1 MDYDVILI
9 GTGAGSYISAVR
21 LLKHKKKVLM
31 IEKDK
36 FAGECTNYGCI
47 PSKALIEMSE
57 SVHYLETMPGMNMN
71 YKLDMKEWQ
80 KWKESM
86 ITRIRTGTE
95 NLCKSLGAKII
106 YGTGKMVDKN
116 HVSIN
121 NQTFSTEYII
131 LDTGSSPVKIKGID
145 DVYYNREILAVDSIP
160 EKLVVIGGGYIGIE
174 MATAF
179 KKLGSDVYVVE
190 MMDRILPE
198 IEEDLARS
206 VDKKLRSLKVNI
218 MTGSKVLSVKRD
230 KKYKVSVENH
240 DDITAD
246 VVLMSVGRVPNTGD
260 LGLENLNIALDGRFI
275 KTDEHKRTNVDNIF
289 AIGDVSGAPM
299 LAHKAFYD
307 GYIAAENILGNNVI
321 VDYKAMPFV
330 VYTDPEI
337 SFTGKATEKSNKL
350 PVLANPRSLTMNQ
363 MDGFFKLYYENDGTL
378 AGAGVAAP
386 RSSEIIGE
394 MTLAIEAG
402 LTMEDLF
409 LTIHPHPTV
418 SEGLKDASDING

>member
-1 MDYDVILI
+1 MDYDVVLI
-9 GTGAGSYISAVR
+9 GAGAGGYVSALR
-21 LLKHKKKVLM
+21 LLKHKKNVLI
-31 IEKDK
+31 IEDDK
-36 FAGECTNYGCI
+36 FGGECTNYGCI

-57 SVHYLETMPGMNMN
+57 NIYYLETMPGVNIN

-86 ITRIRTGTE
+86 IAGIRNGAE
-95 NLCKSLGAKII
+95 NLCKSLGATII
-106 YGTGKMVDKN
+106 YGTGKIVDKN
-116 HVSIN
+116 HVSVN
-121 NQTFSTEYII
+121 NKTFSTDYII
-131 LDTGSSPVKIKGID
+131 IDTGSSPVKIKGIN
-145 DVYYNREILAVDSIP
+145 DVYYNKEILAIDNIP

-190 MMDRILPE
+190 MKDRILPE
-198 IEEDLARS
+198 IEEDLAKA
-206 VDKKLRSLKVNI
+206 VDKKLRSLNVNI
-218 MTGSKVLSVKRD
+218 MVNSKVLSVNKD

-240 DDITAD
+240 DDIIAD
-246 VVLMSVGRVPNTGD
+246 VVLMSVGRIPNTSD
-260 LGLENLNIALDGRFI
+260 LGLENLNISMDGRFI
-275 KTDEHKRTNVDNIF
+275 KTDNHKRTNIDNIF
-289 AIGDVSGAPM
+289 AIGDVSGMPM

-307 GYIAAENILGNNVI
+307 GYIAAENILGKDAI

-337 SFTGKATEKSNKL
+337 SFTGKATDKSNKIPL
-350 PVLANPRSLTMNQ
+350 LANPRSLTMNQ
-363 MDGFFKLYYENDGTL
+363 KDGFFKIYYENDGTV

-394 MTLAIEAG
+394 MTLAIESG
-402 LTMEDLF
+402 LSLEDIF

-418 SEGLKDASDING
+418 SEGLKDASDIND

>member
-1 MDYDVILI
+1 MDYDAILI
-9 GTGAGSYISAVR
+9 GAGAGGYLSAVR
-21 LLKHKKKVLM
+21 LLKHKKKVLI

-57 SVHYLETMPGMNMN
+57 SIHYLETMPGINMS
-71 YKLDMKEWQ
+71 YKVDMKEWQ
-80 KWKESM
+80 KWKDSM
-86 ITRIRTGTE
+86 IARIRNGAE

-106 YGTGKMVDKN
+106 YGTGKIVDKN
-116 HVSIN
+116 HVSVN
-121 NQTFSTEYII
+121 NETFSTDYII
-131 LDTGSSPVKIKGID
+131 IDTGSSPVKIKGID
-145 DVYYNREILAVDSIP
+145 DVYYNREILAIDNIP
-160 EKLVVIGGGYIGIE
+160 EKLVIIGGGYIGIE

-179 KKLGSDVYVVE
+179 KKLGSDVYVIE
-190 MMDRILPE
+190 MKDKILPE
-198 IEEDLARS
+198 VEEDLSKA
-206 VDKKLRSLKVNI
+206 VDKKLRSLNVNI
-218 MTGSKVLSVKRD
+218 ILNSKVLSVKKD
-230 KKYKVSVENH
+230 KKYKVSIENH

-246 VVLMSVGRVPNTGD
+246 VVLMSVGRIPNTED

-275 KTDEHKRTNVDNIF
+275 KTDNHKRTSVDNIF

-307 GYIAAENILGNNVI
+307 GYIAAENILGNDVV

-337 SFTGKATEKSNKL
+337 SFTGRATENSNKI

-363 MDGFFKLYYENDGTL
+363 TDGFFKVYYEKDGTV

-386 RSSEIIGE
+386 KSSELMGE
-394 MTLAIEAG
+394 ITLAIEAG
-402 LTMEDLF
+402 LSLEDIF

-418 SEGLKDASDING
+418 SEGLKDVSDIND

>member
-1 MDYDVILI
+1 MDYDAILI
-9 GTGAGSYISAVR
+9 GAGAGGYLSAVR
-21 LLKHKKKVLM
+21 LLKHKKKVLI

-57 SVHYLETMPGMNMN
+57 SIHYLETMPGINMS
-71 YKLDMKEWQ
+71 YKVDMKEWQ
-80 KWKESM
+80 KWKDSM
-86 ITRIRTGTE
+86 IARIRNGAE

-106 YGTGKMVDKN
+106 YGTGKIVDKN
-116 HVSIN
+116 HVSVN
-121 NQTFSTEYII
+121 NETFSTDYII
-131 LDTGSSPVKIKGID
+131 IDTGSSPVKIKGID
-145 DVYYNREILAVDSIP
+145 DVYYNREILAIDNIP
-160 EKLVVIGGGYIGIE
+160 EKLVIIGGGYIGIE

-179 KKLGSDVYVVE
+179 KKLGSDVYVIE
-190 MMDRILPE
+190 MKDKILPE
-198 IEEDLARS
+198 VEEDLSKA
-206 VDKKLRSLKVNI
+206 VDKKLRSLNVNI
-218 MTGSKVLSVKRD
+218 ILNSKVLSVKKD
-230 KKYKVSVENH
+230 KKYKVSIENH

-246 VVLMSVGRVPNTGD
+246 VVLMSVGRIPNTED
-260 LGLENLNIALDGRFI
+260 LGLENLNLALDGRFI
-275 KTDEHKRTNVDNIF
+275 KTDNHKRTSVDNIF

-307 GYIAAENILGNNVI
+307 GYIAAENILGNDVV

-337 SFTGKATEKSNKL
+337 SFTGRATENSNKI

-363 MDGFFKLYYENDGTL
+363 TDGFFKVYYEKDGTV

-386 RSSEIIGE
+386 KSSELMGE
-394 MTLAIEAG
+394 ITLAIEAG
-402 LTMEDLF
+402 LSLEDIF

-418 SEGLKDASDING
+418 SEGLKDVSDIND